1 MEILNYHVSDGQSG
15 IRIDLY
21 LSEKNEKLSRSYI
34 QKLLKEQKIMVNGS
48 PVKANYKVQDQ
59 DDISLEVPD
68 MEEPDILPGI
78 EFAQRLAQV
87 GTLAPPEGLLLTA
100 DQHLDVDIGVVYFEF
115 GIRRFF
121 QLRFHYVDID
131 VLAVEFMDPRLH
143 RFPVGRSDE
152 AEGFFQTR
160 AHRIIERAVLQR
172 VENHSL
178 SD

>member
-68 MEEPDILPGI
+68 MEEPDIFPKIFLWI
-78 EFAQRLAQV
+78 FFMKMRMC
-87 GTLAPPEGLLLTA
+87 LL
-100 DQHLDVDIGVVYFEF
+100 
-115 GIRRFF
+115 
-121 QLRFHYVDID
+121 
-131 VLAVEFMDPRLH
+131 
-143 RFPVGRSDE
+143 
-152 AEGFFQTR
+152 
-160 AHRIIERAVLQR
+160 
-172 VENHSL
+172 
-178 SD
+178 